1 MSDLDT
7 YHATVEDLIARE
19 AIKDCIYRFCHG
31 VDRRDRETL
40 RHCYWPEGTD
50 DHISFSGNAYEFIDF
65 ILPFLQGLKAS
76 THSVS
81 NILIRVDG
89 DTARAESYWH
99 VFHREPGENGAD
111 DYDYIA
117 GGRYLDRFERRSGEW
132 RILTRVLV
140 RDWYEVIE
148 GTGDWANYI
157 RAAEGPHGSGKET
170 DPVRALFGTLGGS
183 PESPDQVSA
192 PA

>member
-1 MSDLDT
+1 MTNPET
-7 YHATVEDLIARE
+7 YQPTVEDLLARE
-19 AIKDCIYRFCHG
+19 AIRDCIYRFCHG

-40 RHCYWPEGTD
+40 RLCYWPDGTD
-50 DHISFSGNAYEFIDF
+50 DHISFSGNAYEFIDV
-65 ILPFLQGLKAS
+65 IMPFLEGLKAS

-117 GGRYLDRFERRSGEW
+117 GGRYLDRFERRSGGG
-132 RILTRVLV
+132 RVRRRGAV
-140 RDWYEVIE
+140 R
-148 GTGDWANYI
+148 G
-157 RAAEGPHGSGKET
+157 AE
-170 DPVRALFGTLGGS
+170 
-183 PESPDQVSA
+183 QV
-192 PA
+192 